1 MILQLIFSL
10 YLSVLG
16 SYSFLFDEM
25 NTECMI
31 SLAESVPENLT
42 YPAGSPSH
50 LTTYDG
56 IMSLIENA
64 KHTIEIASFYW
75 SLQAK
80 DVYNSSSSWQGEN
93 IFKKLIDAGK
103 NRKITIKIVQNKPN
117 PRFPNTDTKILSK
130 EASAIVQNL
139 DVPKLMHAGIL
150 HTKMW
155 LVDRKH
161 FYVGSNNLD
170 WRSFTQIKE
179 MGAIVTKCSSLAQ
192 DMGKLFDVYWYLS
205 KTEKLP
211 SVWPNSYSTH
221 FNKTNPLNV
230 NFNGTNYNTYLSS
243 SPPPFCANGRTG
255 DIDAILDVIHSAKKF
270 IHIAVMD
277 YAPAL
282 IYAYPKKFW
291 PVIDNALRTVSFNK
305 GVEVFMMCS
314 LWKHT
319 KPSVY
324 NYLTSLAALNGTG
337 RARIQVKFFHVPS
350 FTPEQ
355 DKIPFARVNHDKYMV
370 TDTDAYIGT
379 SNWSGDYFTSTGGL
393 GIIVRPTNTK
403 KPNLRQQLE
412 DVFQRDWNS
421 KYSHPVKRR

>member
-1 MILQLIFSL
+1 MIFRLILTL
-10 YLSVLG
+10 YLNVLG
-16 SYSFLFDEM
+16 SYSFLFEKM
-25 NTECMI
+25 TTECMI

-42 YPAGSPSH
+42 YPPGSPSH
-50 LTTYDG
+50 LSTYDG

-64 KHTIEIASFYW
+64 QHTIEIASFYW
-75 SLQAK
+75 SLQAQ

-103 NRKITIKIVQNKPN
+103 NRKITIKIVQNQAN
-117 PRFPNTDTKILSK
+117 PRFPNTDTKILVK
-130 EASAIVQNL
+130 EASAIVRNL
-139 DVPKLMHAGIL
+139 NVQKLMHAGIL

-155 LVDRKH
+155 LIDRKH

-179 MGAIVTKCSSLAQ
+179 MGAIVSNCSSLSQ

-205 KTEKLP
+205 KVEKLP
-211 SVWPNSYSTH
+211 RVWPNSYSTN

-230 NFNGTNYNTYLSS
+230 NFNKTNYNTYLSS

-255 DIDAILDVIHSAKKF
+255 DIDAILDVIYSAKKF

-282 IYAYPKKFW
+282 IYSYPKKYW
-291 PVIDNALRTVSFNK
+291 PVIDNALRNVSFNK

-319 KPSVY
+319 KPSVD
-324 NYLTSLAALNGTG
+324 NYLNSLAALSGTG

-379 SNWSGDYFTSTGGL
+379 SNWSGDYFTSTAGL
-393 GIIVRPTNTK
+393 GLIVRPTDTK
-403 KPNLRQQLE
+403 KVNLRQQLE
-412 DVFQRDWNS
+412 AVFQRDWNS
-421 KYSHPVKRR
+421 KYSFPVKRR